1 MKSLQS
7 RPEHLR
13 NVRPPPPVLR
23 KPSRYKSE
31 NSSKQTPLTRV
42 SSSTTS
48 SETPLS
54 PHWSVATNSEFG
66 FRKPMPPPRSSAIT
80 QNEEEA
86 SSQSPSPPTHIY
98 PSPPHTFDYTQVSSL
113 PPTTRAKAL
122 SLQELVEKYSQS
134 FPLQIKVVHGYSGQT
149 CKLSL
154 SSGDYYNIHFVKH
167 QEVVSMN
174 DKLGFNYTIP
184 INTSFQFGIVYLED
198 NHRALETHIFEKV
211 ADLLMLSPL
220 PKVACATRDVIGSD
234 DKSSIVADEILVIKR
249 VIRPKLRKKLLEVL
263 SLKTQS
269 TKNLPLDC
277 EGHFTLNPQ
286 RNLVYLLELVKCIP
300 GAFPCEALMSIGDEP
315 LSNQQH
321 ISPSLVNAI
330 VTLTGQKME
339 TSLIASSVVYASN
352 EVGGVDV
359 EPQICEQL
367 VDIPVDE
374 RLGEVKVVM
383 IDTLEYGLQ
392 EVLNHKT
399 RTLFETF
406 DVTRVKSWYD
416 VTSESTQNLLYAS
429 IGKGSERV
437 GMQVEKP
444 AAAYFNQPVIHVESA
459 GMNSREDALYETVY
473 SPIVEETDH
482 SKPHNQSLSNDF
494 ATQYEQPHLSM
505 SSITSSEAT
514 SARAYTPKHLHYD
527 PLPLIPQVAPTHS
540 PSALKGLHRSH
551 SQYTLP
557 RNDLFPD
564 CYEDMHPRVVSP
576 ITPHTNTESKL
587 DHLMAT
593 TNLLKTQLTDL
604 THHISRMEFQ
614 IRDMSEISAIMK
626 GLLDSISDLTVQ
638 TSQSQAIRG
647 ISIAG
652 AAAAKREAQIIREE
666 ENRHYLGQ
674 LSMIQVGIY
683 TVTTLCNTLLMEYSQ

>member
-7 RPEHLR
+7 RPEHSR

-23 KPSRYKSE
+23 KPSRYKSG
-31 NSSKQTPLTRV
+31 NSCKQAPLRV

-54 PHWSVATNSEFG
+54 PHWSVAANSESANG
-66 FRKPMPPPRSSAIT
+66 FCKPVPPPRPSAIT
-80 QNEEEA
+80 QNEEV

-98 PSPPHTFDYTQVSSL
+98 PSPPHIFNYTQVSSL

-149 CKLSL
+149 CQLTL

-184 INTSFQFGIVYLED
+184 INTSFQFGIVYSED
-198 NHRALETHIFEKV
+198 NQRALETHVFEKV

-277 EGHFTLNPQ
+277 EGHFTLNPR

-300 GAFPCEALMSIGDEP
+300 GAFPCEALMFISDDP
-315 LSNQQH
+315 SSNQQH
-321 ISPSLVNAI
+321 ISPSLVNTI
-330 VTLTGQKME
+330 VTLTEQKME
-339 TSLIASSVVYASN
+339 TSLIASSVIYACN
-352 EVGGVDV
+352 EEGGVDV
-359 EPQICEQL
+359 EPQICEHL

-383 IDTLEYGLQ
+383 VDTSEYGLQ
-392 EVLNHKT
+392 EVLYHKT

-437 GMQVEKP
+437 GMKVEKP
-444 AAAYFNQPVIHVESA
+444 VAAYFNQPVIHVESA
-459 GMNSREDALYETVY
+459 CMDSREDALYETVY
-473 SPIVEETDH
+473 SPTPEDTNPGPLEQPH
-482 SKPHNQSLSNDF
+482 SQSFPASSNDF

-505 SSITSSEAT
+505 SSITSSGAT
-514 SARAYTPKHLHYD
+514 SVRAHTPKHLQAKANEFHYD

-540 PSALKGLHRSH
+540 PSFLKGLHRSH

-564 CYEDMHPRVVSP
+564 YYEDMQPRVLSP
-576 ITPHTNTESKL
+576 ITSHTNTESKL
-587 DHLMAT
+587 DNLMAT
-593 TNLLKTQLTDL
+593 THLLKTQLTDL

-626 GLLDSISDLTVQ
+626 RLLESISDLTVR
-638 TSQSQAIRG
+638 TSQSQAVRFDGG
-647 ISIAG
+647 IST
-652 AAAAKREAQIIREE
+652 AAAKREAQMIREE
-666 ENRHYLGQ
+666 ENRHYLGK
-674 LSMIQVGIY
+674 LSMSEVKS
-683 TVTTLCNTLLMEYSQ
+683 TL